1 MVTMIEY
8 GGGCN
13 TYAGLSTDAKPTDVG
28 NGSIFIEMNTG
39 KVFMFNAE
47 GTDWVEV

>member
-13 TYAGLSTDAKPTDVG
+13 TYAGLSTDPTQPRWRLEE
-28 NGSIFIEMNTG
+28 N
-39 KVFMFNAE
+39 
-47 GTDWVEV
+47 